1 MKTIKNNIVSAEFFG
16 SVQEFVNTINK
27 RTPNKAFLEAG
38 VEASKT
44 GSESFTGTNSFEEA
58 QDLMKHGYKEGAK
71 DLLQCKSGVKVI
83 SPERKK
89 QTFQDVTGFAPIVPN
104 AIIGLPNSMLNKCMQ
119 QKQAR
124 VINILLDIDICGST
138 DKNVILLGGK
148 NIYSLIK
155 SIESTGT
162 KVNLSIMSSSYLTKN
177 KKFTCVFIKVKDSRQ
192 AINPQLVAY
201 PIIHPSFFRR
211 HVFRWIETSELTNY
225 ISLTSYYGYIGRF
238 YMSDK
243 SGSVMRFLTDNKLA
257 DKNTFYI
264 DIVKASRAKD
274 LKELKQFLGVE

>member
-1 MKTIKNNIVSAEFFG
+1 MKVIKNDIVSAEFFR
-16 SVQEFVNTINK
+16 SVLEFVNTINK
-27 RTPNKAFLEAG
+27 RTPNKVFLEAG
-38 VEASKT
+38 VKASVT
-44 GSESFTGTNSFEEA
+44 GSVDFTGTNNFEEA
-58 QDLMKHGYKEGAK
+58 QKLMKCGYKEGVQ
-71 DLLQCKSGVKVI
+71 DLLLCKSDVNVI

-104 AIIGLPNSMLNKCMQ
+104 AIIGLPNSMLNKRMQ
-119 QKQAR
+119 QKQAK
-124 VINILLDIDICGST
+124 VINILLDIDICGGT

-155 SIESTGT
+155 SVEITGT
-162 KVNLSIMSSSYLTKN
+162 KVNLSVMSSSYIIKN
-177 KKFTCVFIKVKDSRQ
+177 KKFACVFIKVKDSKQ

-201 PIIHPSFFRR
+201 PVIHPSFFRR

-225 ISLTSYYGYIGRF
+225 KSFTGGYGYVGRD
-238 YMSDK
+238 YMVQK

-264 DIVKASRAKD
+264 DIIKASKAKD

>member
-1 MKTIKNNIVSAEFFG
+1 MKVVKNDIVSAEVFG
-16 SVQEFVNTINK
+16 SVLEFVNTINK

-38 VEASKT
+38 VKASET
-44 GSESFTGTNSFEEA
+44 GSVDFTGTNNFEEA
-58 QDLMKHGYKEGAK
+58 QKLMKCGYKEGAQ
-71 DLLQCKSGVKVI
+71 DLLLCKSGVNVI
-83 SPERKK
+83 SPEQKK

-104 AIIGLPNSMLNKCMQ
+104 AIIGLPNSMLNKRMQ
-119 QKQAR
+119 QKQAK
-124 VINILLDIDICGST
+124 VINILLDIDICGGT

-155 SIESTGT
+155 SIEATGT
-162 KVNLSIMSSSYLTKN
+162 KVNLSVISSSYLTKN
-177 KKFTCVFIKVKDSRQ
+177 KKFSCVFIKVKDSKQ

-201 PIIHPSFFRR
+201 PVIHPSFFRR

-225 ISLTSYYGYIGRF
+225 KSFTSGYGYVGRD
-238 YMSDK
+238 YMAQK

-264 DIVKASRAKD
+264 DIIKASKAKD

>member
-1 MKTIKNNIVSAEFFG
+1 MKVVKNNIVSAEVFG
-16 SVQEFVNTINK
+16 SVLEFVNTINK

-38 VEASKT
+38 VEKSKT
-44 GSESFTGTNSFEEA
+44 GTADFTGTTNFEEA
-58 QDLMKHGYKEGAK
+58 QGLMKHGYKEGVK
-71 DLLQCKSGVKVI
+71 DLLQCKSGVNVI

-104 AIIGLPNSMLNKCMQ
+104 AIIGLPKSMINKRIQ

-124 VINILLDIDICGST
+124 AINILLDIDICGGT
-138 DKNVILLGGK
+138 DKSAILLGGK

-155 SIESTGT
+155 SIEATGT
-162 KVNLSIMSSSYLTKN
+162 KVNLTVTSSSYITKV
-177 KKFTCVFIKVKDSRQ
+177 KKFVCVFIKVKDSKQ

-201 PIIHPSFFRR
+201 PVIHPSFFRR

-225 ISLTSYYGYIGRF
+225 KSITSGYGHVGRF
-238 YMSDK
+238 YMAQK

-264 DIVKASRAKD
+264 DIIKASGAKD

>member
-1 MKTIKNNIVSAEFFG
+1 MKVVKNNIVSAEVFG
-16 SVQEFVNTINK
+16 SVLEFVNTINK

-38 VEASKT
+38 VESSKT
-44 GSESFTGTNSFEEA
+44 GSVYFTGTNNFEEA
-58 QDLMKHGYKEGAK
+58 QWLMKHGYKEGAK
-71 DLLQCKSGVKVI
+71 ELLQCKSGVNVI

-104 AIIGLPNSMLNKCMQ
+104 AIIGLPNSMLNKRIQ
-119 QKQAR
+119 QKPAR
-124 VINILLDIDICGST
+124 VINVLLDINIYADT

-155 SIESTGT
+155 SIEATGT
-162 KVNLSIMSSSYLTKN
+162 KVNLTVMSASYISRN
-177 KKFTCVFIKVKDSRQ
+177 KKFSCVFIKVKDSKQ

-201 PIIHPSFFRR
+201 PVIHPSFFRR
-211 HVFRWIETSELTNY
+211 HVFRWIETSDLTNY
-225 ISLTSYYGYIGRF
+225 KSITHGYGRLGRYY
-238 YMSDK
+238 MQNM

-264 DIVKASRAKD
+264 DIVTASRAKD